1 MYVSKYITWTTVLE
15 FDICKN
21 LNEVLFMLRMTG
33 LIKLG
38 YNPNKSSFSTL
49 LHTQI
54 LDWVELRK
62 NEIIQ
67 NCGKKESQILDMLFI
82 ELFRF
87 TDQNFL
93 AGAVGAHPL
102 LAPGVKA
109 LKMTFLPILGQK
121 NFKIPKFFFLQI
133 SLFMGPIDGTN
144 DIFLSG
150 LPFRLYSNS

>member
-1 MYVSKYITWTTVLE
+1 
-15 FDICKN
+15 
-21 LNEVLFMLRMTG
+21 MTG
-33 LIKLG
+33 VIKLG

-82 ELFRF
+82 ELFWF
-87 TDQNFL
+87 TDQIFL

-102 LAPGVKA
+102 LDPDVKA
-109 LKMTFLPILGQK
+109 LKTMFLPIFGQK
-121 NFKIPKFFFLQI
+121 NSEIQKFFFLQI
-133 SLFMGPIDGTN
+133 SLFWGPID
-144 DIFLSG
+144 DINNIFSPG
-150 LPFRLYSNS
+150 VPFWLNSES

>member
-1 MYVSKYITWTTVLE
+1 MLE

-21 LNEVLFMLRMTG
+21 PNEVLFILGMIG

-82 ELFRF
+82 ELFWF
-87 TDQNFL
+87 TDQIFL

-109 LKMTFLPILGQK
+109 LKMTFLPILGWKNSEIQK
-121 NFKIPKFFFLQI
+121 CFFFK
-133 SLFMGPIDGTN
+133 SA
-144 DIFLSG
+144 FL
-150 LPFRLYSNS
+150 